1 MENTGLTMG
10 RDKNVPLRVLLLGF
24 GFLFVQLG
32 AASLA
37 ALLGYQGVSAGW
49 GITLRSTSIPW
60 DVGNLSSLVML
71 WRIRGGRAGDVFPGL
86 LLPGKGRK
94 RPKVTFLNLLKS
106 QDKLSAFVLKALQLL

>member
-10 RDKNVPLRVLLLGF
+10 RDKNVPFRVLVLGF
-24 GFLFVQLG
+24 GLLFVQLR

-49 GITLRSTSIPW
+49 GVTLRSKLKW
-60 DVGNLSSLVML
+60 DVGNLSSLVMH
-71 WRIRGGRAGDVFPGL
+71 WIRGGRAGDVFLGL

-106 QDKLSAFVLKALQLL
+106 QGKLSAFVLKALQLL